1 MKLRHRIVL
10 IFLPMLLVPFVAV
23 TILQVDRTMQ
33 VMGER
38 DKLLGRVQTKYASKR
53 EVKPR
58 K

>member
-1 MKLRHRIVL
+1 MNRLQAQGHLLRVVGTIREGWGRL
-10 IFLPMLLVPFVAV
+10 ID
-23 TILQVDRTMQ
+23 DRTMQ